1 MTRTK
6 DSKKLKDL
14 MEQLL
19 ERFGKRLRTDRDRSD
34 FPDLFD
40 GIPDPSDDNSNPA
53 SGIDDNEQRLL
64 RILQFCLLVGMGYF
78 ILGNV
83 RPYIDFTDSLLFQWQ
98 DTEIFQFLLKLPILG
113 WFLGG
118 GFALVGFAI
127 GTILWAILQL
137 AELLPT
143 FLNDSPNLILQILAR
158 IKSWQKLDIKKKDSK
173 IAAQL
178 KQRYNAIPESTIE
191 KANLARA
198 VAYLLDGVICLNFY
212 TPIEGGWENL
222 GLMLT
227 TNDWSY
233 FRADQFGYI
242 IVTLFAV
249 EVLYWAYKLV
259 TGIAE
264 MYFENN

>member
-1 MTRTK
+1 MTTTK
-6 DSKKLKDL
+6 DSKKLL
-14 MEQLL
+14 ERLL
-19 ERFGKRLRTDRDRSD
+19 EKMGKRLRPDRDRSEYN
-34 FPDLFD
+34 DLFD
-40 GIPDPSDDNSNPA
+40 GIPDPSDNSGQPG

-83 RPYIDFTDSLLFQWQ
+83 RPYIGFTDSLLFQWQ
-98 DTEIFQFLLKLPILG
+98 DTAIFQFALKLPIIG
-113 WFLGG
+113 WILGG
-118 GFALVGFAI
+118 GAALVGFGV

-143 FLNDSPNLILQILAR
+143 FLNDSPNLILQLLTR

-178 KQRYNAIPESTIE
+178 KQRYNSIPEATIE
-191 KANLARA
+191 KANIARA
-198 VAYLLDGVICLNFY
+198 VAYLIDGVICLAFY
-212 TPIEGGWENL
+212 KPIAGGWENL
-222 GLMLT
+222 EMMIT
-227 TNDWSY
+227 ANDWSY
-233 FRADQFGYI
+233 FQADQFGYI

-249 EVLYWAYKLV
+249 EVLYWGYKLV

-264 MYFENN
+264 LYFENN